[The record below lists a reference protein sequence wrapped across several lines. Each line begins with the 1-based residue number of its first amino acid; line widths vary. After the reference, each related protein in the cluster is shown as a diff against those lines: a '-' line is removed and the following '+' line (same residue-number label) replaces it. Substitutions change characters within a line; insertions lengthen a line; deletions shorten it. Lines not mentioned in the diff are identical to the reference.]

1 MADSRKK
8 ICIIINVDWFALS
21 HFKHYLSTL
30 VLSGSD
36 VTLLTTDTGKFSELS
51 DLGLTL
57 VELDLHRGYSGLI
70 SELKQFKSILTVL
83 RDIKPDA
90 LELITIKPVIYGGLC
105 ARLLKLK
112 ATVFYMSGLGSQ
124 FTSSNVTGRAKRL
137 IFLKLYRFLMAD
149 ATKKIIVENNDDY
162 NLFVKQV
169 GVDHKNLYRLQGVG
183 VNLERYSPL
192 PKRQNEKI
200 NVVMVSRLL
209 HDKGVMEFYQAAKEI
224 TATHDKVSFHLV
236 GGVDPTNPASL
247 KKSEA
252 DTLNDDPAIKL
263 HGQLNEINVF
273 LKTQDIFVL
282 PSYREGFP
290 RAIME
295 ASAMGIP
302 VIATDVVGCRDAVV
316 EKYTGLLCRPR
327 ELAGLVSAI
336 ELLIMDK
343 KLRLR
348 LGEGGRRHALNNFDE
363 QIISKKHLKIFEE
376 IFAD

>member
-1 MADSRKK
+1 MANRRKK

-36 VTLLTTDTGKFSELS
+36 VTLLTTNTGKFSELS

-70 SELKQFKSILTVL
+70 NELKQFKSILTIL

-105 ARLLKLK
+105 ARLLNLK
-112 ATVFYMSGLGSQ
+112 VTVFYMSGLGSQ
-124 FTSSNVTGRAKRL
+124 FTSYDVTSRAKRL
-137 IFLKLYRFLMAD
+137 RFLMVGA
-149 ATKKIIVENNDDY
+149 AKKIIVENNDDY
-162 NLFVKQV
+162 NLFERQV
-169 GVDHKNLYRLQGVG
+169 GVNHKNLYKLQGVG
-183 VNLERYSPL
+183 VNLKKYSPL

-224 TATHDKVSFHLV
+224 TAIHDKVIFHLV

-247 KKSEA
+247 KKSEVE
-252 DTLNDDPAIKL
+252 TLRDDPAIKL

-290 RAIME
+290 RAIIE

-316 EKYTGLLCRPR
+316 EKYTGLLCPPR

-336 ELLIMDK
+336 ELLIINE